1 VAGLPVCS
9 GKDAVRAFERLGY
22 RIVRQKG
29 SHVIMKHEGRS
40 SLTVPLRSTLKRG
53 TLRGL
58 ISQSGYTV
66 EEFTAV
72 L

>member
-1 VAGLPVCS
+1 
-9 GKDAVRAFERLGY
+9 
-22 RIVRQKG
+22 
-29 SHVIMKHEGRS
+29 MKHEGRS